1 MGEPDPYEHEPDPYE
16 HEPDPKEHEPDQDEL
31 EPAEFDPESL
41 GPDPP
46 EPPADPAEADP
57 QTARLFWGLV
67 AVGNAALLSLSLG
80 LMFVGFQGRVRLGGA
95 LVAAGL
101 ILTVYVAYR
110 VRSFQSE

>member
-1 MGEPDPYEHEPDPYE
+1 MCSSD
-16 HEPDPKEHEPDQDEL
+16 L
-31 EPAEFDPESL
+31 
-41 GPDPP
+41 
-46 EPPADPAEADP
+46 
-57 QTARLFWGLV
+57 
-67 AVGNAALLSLSLG
+67 GNAALLSLSLG